1 MNKHVQ
7 EIISDSWT
15 EVMETSVDPHIN
27 RELVDVFERVFA
39 EKLINECLNQVTNEM
54 WKTQEGASLQKFV
67 VSAVKRHFNLDFP

>member
-39 EKLINECLNQVTNEM
+39 EKLINECL
-54 WKTQEGASLQKFV
+54 KK
-67 VSAVKRHFNLDFP
+67 